1 VTRQD
6 PIWGTGDELTLKVLS
21 KLKLKGKWLNLAAGD
36 GRYVPE
42 LLSKV
47 SSIVATD
54 INRKYLNK
62 LRGKKRVQTKVADLT
77 KKFPFKNDFF
87 DGVFCTGTLHLF
99 DKKVLESVFSE
110 MDRVLKPK
118 GKLIID
124 FATDIK
130 RSLPSGKL
138 KRYKDEPKYK
148 LKPAKQM
155 LKTLLKGYS
164 VKLYESEWVDDLT
177 QQPMFGY
184 ISNGYFI
191 LVVADKK

>member
-62 LRGKKRVQTKVADLT
+62 FRGKKRVQTKVADLT
-77 KKFPFKNDFF
+77 KKFPFKDDSF

-99 DKKVLESVFSE
+99 DKKVLEFVFSE
-110 MDRVLKPK
+110 IDRVLKPK
-118 GKLIID
+118 GRLIID

-138 KRYKDEPKYK
+138 KRYKNEPKYK
-148 LKPAKQM
+148 LKTAKQM
-155 LKTLLKGYS
+155 LKTLLKDYR

-184 ISNGYFI
+184 ISSGYFI
-191 LVVADKK
+191 LVVADRK